1 MKLGIVGS
9 RSINLAKARNILD
22 ETIKKDKVT
31 TIISGGARGVDT
43 VAKDFAIDNNIGL
56 IEFLPDYKSYGR
68 YAPIRRN
75 TDIINNSDYIL
86 ALWDGNSKGT
96 QDSIKKA
103 KNLNKIVKV
112 IRL

>member
-1 MKLGIVGS
+1 
-9 RSINLAKARNILD
+9 
-22 ETIKKDKVT
+22 
-31 TIISGGARGVDT
+31 
-43 VAKDFAIDNNIGL
+43 
-56 IEFLPDYKSYGR
+56 LPDYKSYGR

-103 KNLNKIVKV
+103 KNLNKIVKEKSAPV
-112 IRL
+112 SAGSGIEEKI